1 MAQLASH
8 LAHTQTTLLPADLLK
23 PVLTMLV
30 SGTME
35 KNSMVKN
42 IYFLT
47 WITDNI
53 TIPAQVKSCSETAL
67 VDVLMMRK
75 GPQGQSQALTL
86 LDSGARDSLTDI
98 ISKSLS
104 KLATQPEGKEMVLDD
119 TLLL

>member
-1 MAQLASH
+1 
-8 LAHTQTTLLPADLLK
+8 
-23 PVLTMLV
+23 
-30 SGTME
+30 
-35 KNSMVKN
+35 MVKN